1 MHTSKNANQLFL
13 LSGSKNF
20 RRFLVLLLALA
31 ATSVSKQESVLTAA
45 VVRYDQAPA
54 QKCVVVRNNSAANLL
69 VYTAPTPRHLSR
81 AAASKP
87 DSQNKNTAD
96 FPSVSRLEKQSGSY
110 QRDLFQL
117 VHTKLYADG
126 RTGKW
131 MDVAAGYGQ
140 VCEFESGIAES
151 MAELERPSRA
161 YVKASFS
168 F

>member
-31 ATSVSKQESVLTAA
+31 ATSVSRQESVLTAA
-45 VVRYDQAPA
+45 MVRYDQAPA
-54 QKCVVVRNNSAANLL
+54 RRCAVVSNNSAANLL
-69 VYTAPTPRHLSR
+69 VYTAPTPHLQSR

-87 DSQNKNTAD
+87 DGQKTAD

-126 RTGKW
+126 RAGKW

-140 VCEFESGIAES
+140 VCDFESGIAEN

>member
-1 MHTSKNANQLFL
+1 M
-13 LSGSKNF
+13 
-20 RRFLVLLLALA
+20 
-31 ATSVSKQESVLTAA
+31 
-45 VVRYDQAPA
+45 
-54 QKCVVVRNNSAANLL
+54 
-69 VYTAPTPRHLSR
+69 TPRPIFLFTPLPLPISSPGR
-81 AAASKP
+81 QRSEP
-87 DSQNKNTAD
+87 DGQKTAD
-96 FPSVSRLEKQSGSY
+96 FPSVSRLEKQSGSC

-126 RTGKW
+126 RAGKW

-140 VCEFESGIAES
+140 VCDFESGIAES